1 MNTIFVSRVQ
11 PNLKILTE
19 VFCLIKEQEVAAK
32 FTVEQDREN
41 ALISLSRPLEA
52 ETFTLN
58 LLFTSNM
65 FQNEA
70 AETGIFIR
78 LLSLYFRNW
87 HFLRNPRKN
96 EFFFSI
102 QLFEF
107 RARSGSIFGLIN
119 INSSNFV
126 KIFGEMIENADFTRR
141 FSWDRETRILNNTI
155 IVNKII
161 YQVKLW
167 RTNFE
172 NIKILAKFDFPHLSL
187 VCLCE
192 IPLTTGDSSEM
203 EPSSVNLRN
212 FAFWGSHNLIWYL
225 NRMLSTNFERSNSV
239 NFEKI

>member
-78 LLSLYFRNW
+78 LLSLYFRN
-87 HFLRNPRKN
+87 
-96 EFFFSI
+96 
-102 QLFEF
+102 
-107 RARSGSIFGLIN
+107 
-119 INSSNFV
+119 
-126 KIFGEMIENADFTRR
+126 
-141 FSWDRETRILNNTI
+141 
-155 IVNKII
+155 
-161 YQVKLW
+161 
-167 RTNFE
+167 
-172 NIKILAKFDFPHLSL
+172 
-187 VCLCE
+187 
-192 IPLTTGDSSEM
+192 
-203 EPSSVNLRN
+203 
-212 FAFWGSHNLIWYL
+212 
-225 NRMLSTNFERSNSV
+225 
-239 NFEKI
+239 